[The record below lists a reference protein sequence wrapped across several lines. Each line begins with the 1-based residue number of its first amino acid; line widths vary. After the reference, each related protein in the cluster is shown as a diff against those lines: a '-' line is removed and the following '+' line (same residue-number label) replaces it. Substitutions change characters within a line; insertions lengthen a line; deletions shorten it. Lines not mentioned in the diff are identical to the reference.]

1 MDIDIIIN
9 NIKDMLKERGDDID
23 EFNEHEVDIDRSEF
37 YSDKN
42 IIEFHTSE
50 TTIIFAMTKKL
61 RKSIIEE
68 IRDHKDNIMPLVE
81 KYNNKLNI
89 MLVFN
94 NDNISLPLIQ
104 LLNKYDKLL
113 QKKGGSIQYFHMKQL
128 LYNPSKHSLV
138 PKHTKLSQEE
148 SLEVMEKYMIKSKT
162 QMPYISHNDV
172 MAKRLGLKQGDII
185 KIDRYNENSGLSF
198 GYRVCV

>member
-9 NIKDMLKERGDDID
+9 NIKEMLKERGDDID
-23 EFNEHEVDIDRSEF
+23 EFDEHEVDIDRSEF

-42 IIEFHTSE
+42 IIEFHTSV

-61 RKSIIEE
+61 RKGIIEE
-68 IRDHKDNIMPLVE
+68 IRDHNDNIMPFVE

-94 NDNISLPLIQ
+94 NDNISVPLIQ

-148 SLEVMEKYMIKSKT
+148 SAEVMEKYMIKSKT

>member
-9 NIKDMLKERGDDID
+9 NIKEMLKERGDDID
-23 EFNEHEVDIDRSEF
+23 EFDEHEVDIDRSEF

-42 IIEFHTSE
+42 IIEFHTSA

-61 RKSIIEE
+61 RKGIIEE
-68 IRDHKDNIMPLVE
+68 IKDHNDNIMPFVE

-94 NDNISLPLIQ
+94 NDNISVPLIQ

-138 PKHTKLSQEE
+138 PKHTKLSPEE
-148 SLEVMEKYMIKSKT
+148 SMEVMEKYMIKSKT